1 MIEERALLERF
12 HLRPSAYHI
21 LKNVKIIDT
30 NDGKFVLKRK
40 YKEKKELYAYLKSRG
55 FPYYCE
61 SFETDE
67 KSEYE
72 LFPYLEDITSPK
84 EQKAQDIIYL
94 MSLLHNKTCYYRETD
109 LNQVKKF
116 YEETRERIQYLFQYY
131 DDLTNV
137 ILKYVYLSP
146 SEYLLVRNLSFLFD
160 NLYGA
165 STMLEKWYEIMSH
178 KKKERVAMV
187 HHNLSLDHFRKQDVG
202 YFISWDRASIDIPIY
217 DFFSFFELNDF
228 SFDYIA
234 LFDYYQSRFPLLE
247 EERLQL
253 FCLLLI
259 PKKIVL
265 KKEEQIATQEI
276 DQVLRKLKKAKDLV
290 LKENQKNSQKQ

>member
-84 EQKAQDIIYL
+84 EQ
-94 MSLLHNKTCYYRETD
+94 
-109 LNQVKKF
+109 
-116 YEETRERIQYLFQYY
+116 
-131 DDLTNV
+131 
-137 ILKYVYLSP
+137 
-146 SEYLLVRNLSFLFD
+146 
-160 NLYGA
+160 
-165 STMLEKWYEIMSH
+165 
-178 KKKERVAMV
+178 
-187 HHNLSLDHFRKQDVG
+187 
-202 YFISWDRASIDIPIY
+202 
-217 DFFSFFELNDF
+217 
-228 SFDYIA
+228 
-234 LFDYYQSRFPLLE
+234 
-247 EERLQL
+247 
-253 FCLLLI
+253 
-259 PKKIVL
+259 
-265 KKEEQIATQEI
+265 
-276 DQVLRKLKKAKDLV
+276 
-290 LKENQKNSQKQ
+290 